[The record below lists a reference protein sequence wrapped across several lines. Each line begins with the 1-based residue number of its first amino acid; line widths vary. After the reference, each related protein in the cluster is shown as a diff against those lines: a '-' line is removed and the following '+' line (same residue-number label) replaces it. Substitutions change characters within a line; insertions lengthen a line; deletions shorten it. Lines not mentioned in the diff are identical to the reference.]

1 MGRPR
6 DIADSAS
13 VINALDGVTATGAEI
28 NTLDGITST
37 TAELNILDGVTST
50 AAELNILDGVTSTA
64 SELNILDGVT
74 STAAELNILDGV
86 TSTAAELN
94 ILDGVTA
101 TTAELNYVD
110 GVTSNIQTQLNN
122 ISPSPTF
129 TATASG
135 ALANGDLVCVNT
147 DGTVSAIADNS
158 VSSSIGSA
166 TQFVDINT
174 MDYVTIAADSNLG
187 KVLVFFRD
195 NSGQTSDG
203 GYAVVGTPSG
213 TSISFGTPVRWT
225 TGFPQWMRATFDT
238 SSNKVILAYRIYS
251 SAASANIV
259 ASMVFTISGTSV
271 SYGSETTVQASL
283 TSGMAIAYDPDENK
297 TVVFYEDDANSDAL
311 TAKVGTVSG
320 TSISFGSAAVV
331 DGNPQSWDATYDTNA
346 NKVVVSFRDAA
357 NSNYPTV
364 RVGTVS
370 GTSISFGSAV
380 VLTSTGID
388 ETSIAFDSDTNLI
401 AVAYRDAGSL
411 FHQIG
416 SVSGTSI
423 TFGSATAGATNL
435 RNSGDA
441 TTIYTNYD
449 ATAKKIVTTFHN
461 TSNQAFY
468 QALDVASTS
477 SVTQDSA
484 VYLETS
490 VRSGD
495 SWLSSV
501 YLGGSINKMV
511 AAFEN
516 ASGAGQAIV
525 FAVPFSDKNLTAE
538 NYIGIADAAY
548 SNGASA
554 TIQIA
559 GAVDDAQSSL
569 VAGQTYYVQEDGT
582 LSQTADSPSVV
593 AGTAVSATQIIVK
606 G

>member
-50 AAELNILDGVTSTA
+50 AAELNILDGVTSTT

-135 ALANGDLVCVNT
+135 ALANGDVVCVNT

-158 VSSSIGSA
+158 VSTSNGSA
-166 TQFVDINT
+166 VNFVDINN
-174 MDYVTIAADSNLG
+174 MDELTVGADSNLG
-187 KVLVFFRD
+187 KVLVFYRD
-195 NSGQTSDG
+195 SNDSPNRGF
-203 GYAVVGTPSG
+203 AVVGTISG
-213 TSISFGTPVRWT
+213 TTISFGTPVGWT
-225 TGFPQWMRATFDT
+225 TSYPQWVRATFDST
-238 SSNKVILAYRIYS
+238 ANKVIVAYRGS
-251 SAASANIV
+251 SSLIGCR
-259 ASMVFTISGTSV
+259 VFTISGTSV
-271 SYGSETTVQASL
+271 SAGSEATVHAGL
-283 TSGMAIAYDPDENK
+283 TSGLAIAYDSNSDR
-297 TVVFYEDDANSDAL
+297 TVVFYEDDGNSDAL

-331 DGNPQSWDATYDTNA
+331 DGNPEGWDATFDSNS
-346 NKVVVSFRDAA
+346 NKVVVSFRDTN

-380 VLTSTGID
+380 VLTSTGVT

-401 AVAYRDAGSL
+401 MVAYRNGSNL
-411 FHQIG
+411 YYKAG

-423 TFGSATAGATNL
+423 SFGSQVSGQTTLKDTNAGNFRGIDT
-435 RNSGDA
+435 S
-441 TTIYTNYD
+441 YD
-449 ATAKKIVTTFHN
+449 ATAKKFVTTYHD
-461 TSNQAFY
+461 TSNYGRY
-468 QALDVASTS
+468 QAVKFTSTS
-477 SVTQDSA
+477 SSTVDSQ
-484 VYLETS
+484 VYLAN
-490 VRSGD
+490 VRNGD
-495 SWLSSV
+495 SFISST
-501 YLGGSINKMV
+501 YLGGSIGKIV
-511 AAFEN
+511 TVYETS
-516 ASGAGQAIV
+516 SGAGAGIV
-525 FAVPFSDKNLTAE
+525 SAVAFTDQNLTAE

-569 VAGQTYYVQEDGT
+569 TAGQTYYVQNDGT
-582 LSQTADSPSVV
+582 LSQSADSPSVV